1 MFLGSYLA
9 ARAMKMTGIDVAFV
23 HEANIVDIR
32 NPLFWGILYL
42 CGGGR
47 QQETKGGGSFGE
59 GARGIQSGE

>member
-1 MFLGSYLA
+1 
-9 ARAMKMTGIDVAFV
+9 MKMTGIDVAFV